1 MINFIKKKFHH
12 LTKNE
17 FVKHVLTLISGTSV
31 AQFIPI
37 VISPVLTRIYTPEDF
52 SVLGIYISIAIILSE
67 IVTGK
72 FELAVMNTNNEE
84 DKTNVISLTIMVIGI
99 TTLIFGVLFVLL
111 FERIPF
117 LKTSGSTYWKYLLIP
132 TIAFLGIVKLFTFA
146 NIKEKK
152 YKVIS
157 ISKVA
162 RSIVQSS
169 LQIALYFLKYFG
181 LIAGFFIAS
190 IIEGIVLLNGN
201 KKYIKK
207 IKYTKLK
214 LIAKR
219 YAKFP
224 LFDVPSSLFNIGT
237 IQAPII
243 FIPIYFG
250 SVYGGLY
257 FHAYKVLMMPIS
269 IIGGAIGQVF
279 FEQGSLLKNN
289 TQVFSELVFNTHKK
303 LFFLSF
309 IPLTI
314 IWVFGD
320 SIFAFIFGEEWR
332 IAGNYAMIMIPWI
345 FFNFLVSPITFIITI
360 KEKQQIG
367 FMFLSFMSGLRLIG
381 LILGVFY
388 FQDVY
393 MTIMIFSYVSAI
405 SYFIYATFMIYRYTH
420 FSVLKYWFIV
430 IKYGLPFYI
439 IVIYVK
445 YLLESYLG

>member
-1 MINFIKKKFHH
+1 MVNFIKRKFHH
-12 LTKNE
+12 LIKNE

-37 VISPVLTRIYTPEDF
+37 AISPILTRIYTPEDF

-67 IVTGK
+67 ITTGK
-72 FELAVMNTNNEE
+72 FELAVMNADDEE
-84 DKTNVISLTIMVIGI
+84 DKTNVISLTIVVIGV
-99 TTLIFGVLFVLL
+99 TALFFGILFFLF

-117 LKTSGSTYWKYLLIP
+117 LKTTGSTYWKYLLIP
-132 TIAFLGIVKLFTFA
+132 TIFFLGIVKLFTFV
-146 NIKEKK
+146 NVKEKK

-162 RSIVQSS
+162 RSIVQST
-169 LQIALYFLKYFG
+169 LQVGLYLLKYFG
-181 LIAGFFIAS
+181 LILGFFIAS
-190 IIEGIVLLNGN
+190 IVEGIILLNGN
-201 KKYIKK
+201 KKYVKK
-207 IKYTKLK
+207 IKYSKLK
-214 LIAKR
+214 ITAKR

-237 IQAPII
+237 IQAPILL
-243 FIPIYFG
+243 IPNYFG
-250 SVYGGLY
+250 AVYGGFY

-289 TQVFSELVFNTHKK
+289 KQAFSELVFNTHKK

-314 IWVFGD
+314 LLVFGD
-320 SIFAFIFGEEWR
+320 NIFAFIFGEEWR
-332 IAGNYAMIMIPWI
+332 IAGDYAMIMIPWI

-381 LILGVFY
+381 LLLGIFY

-393 MTIMIFSYVSAI
+393 MTIMLFSYISAI
-405 SYFIYATFMIYRYTH
+405 SYFMYATFMIYRYTD

-430 IKYGLPFYI
+430 IKYGLPFYLI
-439 IVIYVK
+439 IIYVR
-445 YLLESYLG
+445 YLFT

>member
-1 MINFIKKKFHH
+1 MVNFIKKKFHEI
-12 LTKNE
+12 TKNE

-37 VISPVLTRIYTPEDF
+37 AISPILTRIYTPEDF

-67 IVTGK
+67 ITTGK
-72 FELAVMNTNNEE
+72 FELAVMNSDSEE
-84 DKTNVISLTIMVIGI
+84 DRTNVISLTIVVIGI
-99 TTLIFGVLFVLL
+99 TALCFGVLFFL
-111 FERIPF
+111 FFDRIAF
-117 LKTSGSTYWKYLLIP
+117 LNATGSTYWKYLLIP
-132 TIAFLGIVKLFTFA
+132 TIAFLGIVKLFTFV

-157 ISKVA
+157 VSKVA
-162 RSIVQSS
+162 RSIVQSTMQ
-169 LQIALYFLKYFG
+169 LGLYFFKYFG
-181 LIAGFFIAS
+181 LIAGFFVAS
-190 IIEGIVLLNGN
+190 IIEGIILLNGN
-201 KKYIKK
+201 KKYIKRVT
-207 IKYTKLK
+207 YSKLK
-214 LIAKR
+214 VTAKR

-237 IQAPII
+237 IQAPILL
-243 FIPIYFG
+243 IPNYFG
-250 SVYGGLY
+250 SMYGGFY

-279 FEQGSLLKNN
+279 FEQGSLLKNKE
-289 TQVFSELVFNTHKK
+289 QEFSELVFNTHKK

-314 IWVFGD
+314 IWIFGD
-320 SIFAFIFGEEWR
+320 NIFAFVFGEQWR
-332 IAGNYAMIMIPWI
+332 IAGNYAMVMIPWI

-381 LILGVFY
+381 LLLGVFY
-388 FQDVY
+388 FRDVY
-393 MTIMIFSYVSAI
+393 ITIMLFSYVSAI
-405 SYFIYATFMIYRYTH
+405 SYFVYATFMIYRYTN
-420 FSVLKYWFIV
+420 FGVLKYWFIV
-430 IKYGLPFYI
+430 IKYGLPFYLV
-439 IVIYVK
+439 VIYVK